1 MEETDVLPGVVL
13 QAPRDRDRPRPMT
26 IVLHGMCSEPERICA
41 HFSPLVSERQWLIC
55 PRARGRCPGG
65 GSIWPRKSFE
75 RDIELGIERV
85 RALHPGE
92 LDDSAGR
99 TLIGFSLGA
108 FRALDLAHAAQG
120 QYPRVLLIGAKI
132 EPDPARL
139 RRAGVKRLL
148 LSAGDWDMMNAHMQR
163 RTRALRRAGFPATF
177 LGLGPVGHAFPA
189 DFPLL
194 LERALEW
201 LDSPS

>member
-1 MEETDVLPGVVL
+1 M
-13 QAPRDRDRPRPMT
+13 
-26 IVLHGMCSEPERICA
+26 
-41 HFSPLVSERQWLIC
+41 
-55 PRARGRCPGG
+55 
-65 GSIWPRKSFE
+65 
-75 RDIELGIERV
+75 
-85 RALHPGE
+85 
-92 LDDSAGR
+92 
-99 TLIGFSLGA
+99 GA